1 MLRKNKDGVYII
13 DSLEKLKEWWE
24 MTKDTDPSDKTKVKV
39 PTKKPK
45 DKKK

>member
-24 MTKDTDPSDKTKVKV
+24 MTKEEKPAVKSKVKST
-39 PTKKPK
+39 TKKPK
-45 DKKK
+45 DDKK